1 VVDKLSDGRRP
12 ISTERAGAGGSD
24 PIKAAGDERN
34 GSPGDREPW
43 KAQASSPAVPSN
55 RAVDHGRGTRDGAML
70 KGHAVKRLGKKAR
83 RGFRGYPVATIAF
96 YGPDNRM
103 ATKGAVTLVL
113 ASEQKPAEL
122 RRWLSDGRDVRTDPQ
137 IATEILTFLDG
148 AGVKPWL
155 TGSSAARTRRASTTR
170 DRPARGAH
178 IGPDGTGGRA
188 RSSTER
194 QQGSCE
200 VCRSISEDSTPQ
212 QFPEL

>member
-1 VVDKLSDGRRP
+1 
-12 ISTERAGAGGSD
+12 
-24 PIKAAGDERN
+24 
-34 GSPGDREPW
+34 
-43 KAQASSPAVPSN
+43 
-55 RAVDHGRGTRDGAML
+55 ML
-70 KGHAVKRLGKKAR
+70 KGQAVKRLGKKAK

-103 ATKGAVTLVL
+103 ATKVAVAIVL
-113 ASEQKPAEL
+113 AAEQEPAEL
-122 RRWLSDGRDVRTDPQ
+122 RRWLSEDRDVRADPQ

-178 IGPDGTGGRA
+178 TGPGGTGGRV
-188 RSSTER
+188 RCFTEP
-194 QQGSCE
+194 QQGSCT
-200 VCRSISEDSTPQ
+200 VCRSISDNDTLQ